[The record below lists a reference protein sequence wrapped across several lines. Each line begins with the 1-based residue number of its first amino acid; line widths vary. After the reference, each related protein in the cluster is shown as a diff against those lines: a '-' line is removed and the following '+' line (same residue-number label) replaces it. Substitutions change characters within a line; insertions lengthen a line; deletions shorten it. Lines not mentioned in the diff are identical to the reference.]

1 MSDIDLV
8 QLLVNAKENV
18 SKAIVAKERIEMEI
32 LKQMRE
38 TNAEQIVNDSH
49 TVTKKERVSYDQN
62 TLTPLLELIPM
73 EELESSGAFVPESTK
88 VIPAKFNLTKLKTF
102 SKRGGAIKSLIES
115 SKFIDKTTLQ
125 NKEK

>member
-49 TVTKKERVSYDQN
+49 TVTRKERVSYDQN

-125 NKEK
+125 IKEK